1 MTNIWLNLIN
11 NSSDRNNDGIV
22 IFQKNE
28 ATATETPVA
37 WRVIHNLGSG
47 WSHPFT
53 YPVAMAVAASDGQ
66 GNYSLQLPAAT
77 GQQYQL
83 VTTDSGDVL
92 EHSGPA
98 ANEEEIIIYNALATG
113 IINVHVYRDGKLLA
127 LKKNVEPGQP
137 AVFQF
142 KPTLWIGVAHA
153 VTEGAL
159 IDSAFT
165 SQVHTQLSLSGISSA
180 DIIMTGGGLGPD
192 TTPVSFSL
200 QNVRYA

>member
-28 ATATETPVA
+28 ASANEAPVA
-37 WRVIHNLGSG
+37 WRVIHNLGPG

-53 YPVAMAVAASDGQ
+53 YPVAMAVAASDGM
-66 GNYSLQLPAAT
+66 GNYSPQLPAAT
-77 GQQYQL
+77 GQQYKL
-83 VTTDSGDVL
+83 ITTDSDDVL
-92 EHSGPA
+92 EHNGLA
-98 ANEEEIIIYNALATG
+98 AHEDEIIIYNAQATG
-113 IINVHVYRDGKLLA
+113 NIDIHVYRDGKLLA

-192 TTPVSFSL
+192 TTPVLFSL